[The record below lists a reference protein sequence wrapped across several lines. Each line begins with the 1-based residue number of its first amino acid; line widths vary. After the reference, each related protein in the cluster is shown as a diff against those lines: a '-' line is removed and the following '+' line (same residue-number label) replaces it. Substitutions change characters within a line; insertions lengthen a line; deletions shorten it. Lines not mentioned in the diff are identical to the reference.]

1 MEFIVDNKAGI
12 LENEKT
18 VLDVFVNNIER
29 AIKENKKLSFYIA
42 VGFFFFEGFQKLYPH
57 IKKLYE
63 KNLLKDFKLVMGPE
77 TRKTT
82 KEILQALKTDA
93 SNLDEETFKLLKRLY
108 EEKKFD
114 FRIFFERS
122 FHLKMYMFDLDNE
135 IEVWAGSANLT
146 EAGLEENIELIVPAL
161 TTRFEEKEMYRKF
174 FDEIWK
180 RSTDEVENLKI
191 IEVVEKSVSEPVT
204 SLSLRSF
211 ILNLIKI
218 WGKDYLIKNV
228 SADFSYLGEFQVIS
242 YYIILEKLREYG
254 GCILANSYGLG
265 KTDVACA
272 VAKYYKELGKKVLII
287 HPPVLK
293 QHWVDTLKKVGIKE
307 GDVEL
312 LSRGLLQ
319 KSDFDYEKYSNI
331 DLIIVD
337 EAHHFRV
344 VGSKSNRRENL
355 EKICKNNPNSHVLLI
370 TATPINISLTDLT
383 NLIKLFI
390 KGNYKTRF
398 ESEGLINKIKE
409 IEDKLKI
416 SEENVDLSVINALN
430 DLIIKFAIR
439 IDWSDILRYFSEDLK
454 KISGKEKIEPP
465 IVYQVKYKYD
475 EEVVRNIFD
484 NVVPFLKKLKF
495 EYTKLWEEEYKE
507 DKNLIWWYKWRLY
520 KRLESSLFAFEKS
533 LESFLERNKY
543 ILSFLEEVSKNK
555 NYFEETNLF
564 DKERLNNIKN
574 TFLSLSKQKR
584 EKVLKNIRFDI
595 EVIED
600 MLKKIKSIKD
610 LYEND
615 QKVRELIKILKTSEN
630 PVIVFSESVDTVVYL
645 ARQLKKYTNLRI
657 QVAHGKTTQ
666 LDYDEEEEEIS
677 IREKDEIQ
685 SAFNSGKIDVLVATD
700 VMGEGVNLPGHEDKS
715 GVTVINFDLPY
726 NPVKLIQR
734 DGRAIRIN
742 NPKKV
747 YIYNFEPDNEIDKE
761 LELCE
766 TISNRVSNIISTI
779 GIDFIVWAIEEGKIK
794 NPNELLKK
802 EKIKIIREYKDLLA
816 SKMPDEIKKHIPTT
830 LSKEDKVLREFIKYL
845 GISEESLEKV
855 KTETLRKP
863 LFIALERMDKPGYF
877 ILFEYKGN
885 KYHIGELLF
894 SEKQIE
900 KEITEEEF
908 KNINKKVQDKC
919 DELDLEIL
927 KTPDIG
933 MTKLDR
939 QIKKEINKI
948 ADVELRKFLENEVDY
963 NSLTKE
969 KKIGLMKYIK
979 RISESMPIFE
989 IENKREIIK
998 NEINEIIGRQ
1008 KTEKQNNTPKI
1019 LAVIKYG

>member
-18 VLDVFVNNIER
+18 VLDVFVNNIDR
-29 AIKENKKLSFYIA
+29 AIKDNKKLSFYIA

-63 KNLLKDFKLVMGPE
+63 KNLLKEFKLVMGPE

-93 SNLDEETFKLLKRLY
+93 STLDEETFKFLKRLY

-114 FRIFFERS
+114 FRIFFERG

-146 EAGLEENIELIVPAL
+146 EAGLEENIELIVPTL
-161 TTRFEEKEMYRKF
+161 TTRFEEKEMYRRF
-174 FDEIWK
+174 FNEIWK

-191 IEVVEKSVSEPVT
+191 IEVVEKTVSEPTT
-204 SLSLRSF
+204 SLGLRSF

-287 HPPVLK
+287 HPPVLR

-390 KGNYKTRF
+390 KGSYKTRF

-543 ILSFLEEVSKNK
+543 ILSFLEEVSKDK

-564 DKERLNNIKN
+564 DKERLSNIKN

-584 EKVLKNIRFDI
+584 EKVLNNIRFDI

-600 MLKKIKSIKD
+600 MLKKIKSIKN

-657 QVAHGKTTQ
+657 QVAHGKATQ
-666 LDYDEEEEEIS
+666 LEYDEEEEEIP

-685 SAFNSGKIDVLVATD
+685 AAFNSGKIDVLVATD
-700 VMGEGVNLPGHEDKS
+700 VMGEGVNLPGPEEKS

-766 TISNRVSNIISTI
+766 TISTRVSNIISTI

-802 EKIKIIREYKDLLA
+802 EKIKIIREYKDILA

-830 LSKEDKVLREFIKYL
+830 LSKEDKTLREFIKYL

-855 KTETLRKP
+855 KTEILRKP
-863 LFIALERMDKPGYF
+863 LFIALERKDKPGYF

-885 KYHIGELLF
+885 KYYIGELLF

-908 KNINKKVQDKC
+908 KNISKKVQDEC
-919 DELDLEIL
+919 DKLDLEIL
-927 KTPDIG
+927 KTPDGG

-948 ADVELRKFLENEVDY
+948 KDGELRKFLEKEVDY

-969 KKIGLMKYIK
+969 KKIELMKYIK
-979 RISESMPIFE
+979 RISESVPIFDL
-989 IENKREIIK
+989 ENKREIIK
-998 NEINEIIGRQ
+998 NEINEIIGKQ
-1008 KTEKQNNTPKI
+1008 KIEKQNNTPKI